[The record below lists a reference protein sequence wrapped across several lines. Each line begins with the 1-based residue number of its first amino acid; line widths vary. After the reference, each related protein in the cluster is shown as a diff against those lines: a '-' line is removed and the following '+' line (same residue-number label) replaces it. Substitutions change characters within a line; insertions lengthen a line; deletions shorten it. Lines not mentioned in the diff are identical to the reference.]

1 MMTNPLRNRRLNG
14 QSQPHLYE
22 SVKAEVRQRITSGVY
37 LPGAKIPSERE
48 LISEFR
54 VSAITVRRAIRDL
67 TGDELLFSRQGLG
80 VFVTDSRHVIRALTS
95 DIMTTLEDDM
105 RRAGVVPGLKVLSLE
120 LTREPTMA
128 DRLGLPSDS
137 RLYRLQKI
145 ILGDGH
151 PVVLDT
157 AFLSRALGDALRPE
171 ITEERFLF
179 PLLVTHGLSID
190 HVRFRVTGDTVTAG
204 DAAALGLTR
213 DFPTLV
219 LDYTVLG
226 SNAVPILTG
235 RAVSRADRLG
245 YQFDVHPGLQRADL
259 RAQPAPN
266 SDAPG
271 LKRR

>member
-1 MMTNPLRNRRLNG
+1 MTNRLRNRRLNG
-14 QSQPHLYE
+14 QQGQPHLYE
-22 SVKAEVRQRITSGVY
+22 SVKAELRQRITSGVY

-48 LISEFR
+48 LVSEFR

-80 VFVTDSRHVIRALTS
+80 VFVTDSRHVIRSLTS

-105 RRAGVVPGLKVLSLE
+105 RRAGVEPGLKVLSLE

-128 DRLGLPSDS
+128 ERLGLPSDS
-137 RLYRLQKI
+137 RIYRLQKV

-157 AFLSRALGDALRPE
+157 AFLSRALGDALRPQ
-171 ITEERFLF
+171 ITEDRFLF
-179 PLLVTHGLSID
+179 PLLVTYGLSID
-190 HVRFRVTGDTVTAG
+190 HVRFRVTGDTVTAL

-226 SNAVPILTG
+226 SNAVPIITG

-245 YQFDVHPGLQRADL
+245 YQFDLHPGLQRVDL
-259 RAQPAPN
+259 RAQSPPN
-266 SDAPG
+266 SAVPD
-271 LKRR
+271 L